1 MVWPLALGLGIAGAA
16 LGGKL
21 ALNAMK
27 RMRANAA
34 KGVPGAPGA
43 TGRLRGR
50 KFYEGGFE
58 SPMSKK
64 EAALVLGC
72 RESASK
78 QKIMERYRTLMRL
91 NHPDLGGSPLLTRKV
106 NEAKEL
112 LHARA
117 PDEDMSGGRRR
128 ARR

>member
-1 MVWPLALGLGIAGAA
+1 MVWPLVVGIGIAGAA
-16 LGGKL
+16 IGGKL
-21 ALNAMK
+21 VLNSVK
-27 RMRANAA
+27 RMRA
-34 KGVPGAPGA
+34 APGLA
-43 TGRLRGR
+43 GAAAGPSNRLRGR
-50 KFYEGGFE
+50 KFFEGGFE

-78 QKIMERYRTLMRL
+78 QKIMDRYRTLMRL

-106 NEAKEL
+106 NEAKEML
-112 LHARA
+112 YSRA
-117 PDEDMSGGRRR
+117 SDEDVGGGRRR